1 MNREGTPL
9 PQRAFDGDVAAK
21 GLNDVFDDG
30 ETEPGAAELAAAG
43 FVHPV
48 KLLE

>member
-9 PQRAFDGDVAAK
+9 PQRTFDGDVAAM
-21 GLNDVFDDG
+21 GLNDVLDDG
-30 ETEPGAAELAAAG
+30 QTEPGAAELATAG

-48 KLLE
+48 EPLE